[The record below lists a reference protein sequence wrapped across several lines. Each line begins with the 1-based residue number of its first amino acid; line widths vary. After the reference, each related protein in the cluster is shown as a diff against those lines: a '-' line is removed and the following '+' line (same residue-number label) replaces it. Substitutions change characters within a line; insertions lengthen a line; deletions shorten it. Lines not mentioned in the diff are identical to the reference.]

1 MAKPLIQTPL
11 LQLNG
16 LTVSE
21 LSFYLWDAV
30 RRGKLIVSIVATV
43 SALQRGDLVG
53 DLLVVLNFA

>member
-53 DLLVVLNFA
+53 DLLVVLNLA